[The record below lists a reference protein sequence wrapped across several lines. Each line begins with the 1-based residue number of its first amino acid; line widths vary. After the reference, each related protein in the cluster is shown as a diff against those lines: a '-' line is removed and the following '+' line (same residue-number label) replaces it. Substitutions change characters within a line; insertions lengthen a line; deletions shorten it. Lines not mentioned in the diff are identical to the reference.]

1 MSLVTEGLMGSP
13 WDEVAEYTKAAQGT
27 GCDPAVWT
35 VHVSSTLAAHVV
47 PLPSPE
53 LAQLLVSHLCWG
65 NNVPLAWKY
74 VERALAANIAP
85 PMLLLALLS
94 VRIIPS
100 RCSKPVAYRLIMASI
115 NDVLHLS
122 EKFGIQASEPG
133 VLVVEYVFSILW
145 QLLDATLDDE
155 GIIPSRCSKPV
166 AYRLYLELIQ
176 RHAFIFT
183 SQIKG
188 PSFKKL
194 DKVFI
199 FPP

>member
-1 MSLVTEGLMGSP
+1 MSLVTGSLMGSP
-13 WDEVAEYTKAAQGT
+13 WDDVAEYTKVAQRT

-35 VHVSSTLAAHVV
+35 VHVSSALAAHVV

-94 VRIIPS
+94 VRFI
-100 RCSKPVAYRLIMASI
+100 V
-115 NDVLHLS
+115 
-122 EKFGIQASEPG
+122 
-133 VLVVEYVFSILW
+133 ILPP
-145 QLLDATLDDE
+145 
-155 GIIPSRCSKPV
+155 IIPSRCSKPV

-176 RHAFIFT
+176 RHAFKFT